1 MDKRFFSFESNKGE
15 KGEALLIEN
24 IENIRPLLSK
34 EAWLI
39 FEKLAEKPSFPA
51 EIAKEL
57 KMNEQKVYYYIKQM
71 KNANLI
77 ELEKTEEISGGV
89 AKYYSVNSKAFLIC
103 TTKET
108 KNYLQKSTKTKK
120 AKYDGFLKEFSKNGS
135 FVGKIVVGSPD
146 LHGQFKAR
154 ARDGHFCG
162 EIAAYIGSNFLSYEM
177 PLVYLD
183 TMTKDLKEENSN
195 LILIGGPLTNKLTN
209 QANSFLPIKFEKEN
223 NWALKSNIT
232 GKTYGDDNIGVIE
245 KINHPYFKNKTI
257 VVIAGKR
264 NTGTMAAIIALT
276 KKEKVLAKQNENTKV
291 QAKIIEALDLN
302 GDGIIDDI
310 EIKE

>member
-1 MDKRFFSFESNKGE
+1 
-15 KGEALLIEN
+15 
-24 IENIRPLLSK
+24 
-34 EAWLI
+34 
-39 FEKLAEKPSFPA
+39 
-51 EIAKEL
+51 
-57 KMNEQKVYYYIKQM
+57 
-71 KNANLI
+71 
-77 ELEKTEEISGGV
+77 
-89 AKYYSVNSKAFLIC
+89 
-103 TTKET
+103 
-108 KNYLQKSTKTKK
+108 
-120 AKYDGFLKEFSKNGS
+120 LKEFSKNGS